1 MRKHDRKVLC
11 SGIAYEN
18 ERQTE
23 IYRLWPGADVNRDY
37 FLIKLNLQLF
47 AKDGPGGEK
56 TEPASQ
62 KKLDDARKKG
72 QVAKSKEIVNAAF
85 LVIVFAFLQM
95 YVGSMGESF
104 IESFTKIYNIIPKY
118 ARNAEDIN
126 VNVAL
131 AVLGD
136 ILMSILT
143 LIAPFLALAFLI
155 YFIGDLVQVK
165 WKISGEALKPK
176 FKNLNPVNGV
186 KRMFSKQSLINLL
199 KSVAIVFICVYIIYT
214 EIVDKI
220 NALYG
225 LYNVSLTQGIGYAGD
240 IIFSIALKISA
251 VYLVVGVI
259 DYVFQKRKFK
269 QDMMMTK
276 QEVKDEYKQSEGDPT
291 VRQQIRRKMREV
303 SQRRM
308 MQKLPEADVVIT
320 NPTHF
325 AVAIKYDLALA
336 KAPVVIAKGEDFLA
350 QKIKE
355 VARENNIEIV
365 ENKPLARAL
374 YHSVDIDEEIPQELY
389 QAVAEVLAVV
399 YKAKRGK
406 NF

>member
-1 MRKHDRKVLC
+1 MNANSV
-11 SGIAYEN
+11 
-18 ERQTE
+18 
-23 IYRLWPGADVNRDY
+23 
-37 FLIKLNLQLF
+37 LIKLNLQLF
-47 AKDGPGGEK
+47 AQDGPGGEK

-72 QVAKSKEIVNAAF
+72 QVAKSKEIVNSAF
-85 LVIVFAFLQM
+85 LVIIFAFLKI
-95 YVGSMGESF
+95 YVGVIGEGF
-104 IESFTKIYNIIPKY
+104 VESFTKFYTIIPKY
-118 ARNAEDIN
+118 SRDSKDMTMR
-126 VNVAL
+126 VASS
-131 AVLGD
+131 VLGEMFID
-136 ILMSILT
+136 IGL
-143 LIAPFLALAFLI
+143 LIAPFLAISFLI
-155 YFIGDLVQVK
+155 YFVGDLVQVK
-165 WKISGEALKPK
+165 WKISSEGLKPK
-176 FKNLNPVNGV
+176 FSNLNPVNGF

-199 KSVAIVFICVYIIYT
+199 KSTAIVAICIYIVYT
-214 EIVDKI
+214 EITENVYAI
-220 NALYG
+220 YALYD
-225 LYNVSLTQGIGYAGD
+225 VSLPQAIVYCGD
-240 IIFSIALKISA
+240 MVFSIALSISV
-251 VYLVVGVI
+251 VYMVIGVADFI
-259 DYVFQKRKFK
+259 FQKRKFK

-291 VRQQIRRKMREV
+291 VRQQIKRKMREV

-325 AVAIKYDLALA
+325 AVAIKYDLAVA

-355 VARENNIEIV
+355 MAREYDIEIV

-399 YKAKRGK
+399 YNTKKKTVPRG
-406 NF
+406 N

>member
-1 MRKHDRKVLC
+1 MR
-11 SGIAYEN
+11 GN
-18 ERQTE
+18 EL
-23 IYRLWPGADVNRDY
+23 Y
-37 FLIKLNLQLF
+37 IKLNLQLF

-72 QVAKSKEIVNAAF
+72 QVAKSKEIVNGAF
-85 LVIVFAFLQM
+85 LVIVFAFLKI
-95 YVGSMGESF
+95 YIGVLGEGLVD
-104 IESFTKIYNIIPKY
+104 SFTKFYSIIPKY
-118 ARNAEDIN
+118 STNSADMSKQ
-126 VNVAL
+126 VA
-131 AVLGD
+131 A
-136 ILMSILT
+136 SILGEMFIDIG
-143 LIAPFLALAFLI
+143 LLVAPFMAIAFFV
-155 YFIGDLVQVK
+155 YFVGDLVQVK
-165 WKISGEALKPK
+165 WKMSSEALKPK
-176 FKNLNPVNGV
+176 FSNLNPVNGI

-199 KSVAIVFICVYIIYT
+199 KSAAIVAICIYIVYT
-214 EIVDKI
+214 EITDNI
-220 NALYG
+220 YAIYALYD
-225 LYNVSLTQGIGYAGD
+225 VSLSQAIVYSGELAL
-240 IIFSIALKISA
+240 SIALSISA
-251 VYLVVGVI
+251 IYMFVGVA
-259 DYVFQKRKFK
+259 DYIFQKRKFK

-325 AVAIKYDLALA
+325 AVAIKYDLSVA
-336 KAPVVIAKGEDFLA
+336 KAPVVIAKGQDLLA

-355 VARENNIEIV
+355 AAREHDIEIV

-374 YHSVDIDEEIPQELY
+374 YHSVEIDEEIPQELY

-399 YKAKRGK
+399 YNTKNKAIPRG
-406 NF
+406 N

>member
-1 MRKHDRKVLC
+1 MK
-11 SGIAYEN
+11 
-18 ERQTE
+18 ER
-23 IYRLWPGADVNRDY
+23 YG
-37 FLIKLNLQLF
+37 LIKLNLQLF
-47 AKDGPGGEK
+47 AKEGPGGEK

-72 QVAKSKEIVNAAF
+72 QVAKSKEIVNSAF
-85 LVIVFAFLQM
+85 LVIVFAFLDF
-95 YVGSMGESF
+95 YIGTMGEGF
-104 IESFTKIYNIIPKY
+104 IESFNKFYNIIPKY
-118 ARNAEDIN
+118 AREASDMNMQ
-126 VNVAL
+126 VAL
-131 AVLGD
+131 SVLGEVLLD
-136 ILMSILT
+136 ILI
-143 LIAPFLALAFLI
+143 LIAPFLALAFII

-176 FKNLNPVNGV
+176 FSNLSPLNGF

-199 KSVAIVFICVYIIYT
+199 KSTAIVAICIYIVYT
-214 EIVDKI
+214 EIVE
-220 NALYG
+220 NVFALYN
-225 LYNVSLTQGIGYAGD
+225 LYDVSLTQAIAYCGD
-240 IIFSIALKISA
+240 MALSIALDISI
-251 VYLVVGVI
+251 VYMFVGVADLI
-259 DYVFQKRKFK
+259 FQKRKFK

-291 VRQQIRRKMREV
+291 VRQQIKRKMREV

-325 AVAIKYDLALA
+325 AVAIKYDLSIA

-355 VARENNIEIV
+355 AAREHNIEIV

-399 YKAKRGK
+399 YNTKKKPIPRG
-406 NF
+406 N

>member
-1 MRKHDRKVLC
+1 M
-11 SGIAYEN
+11 
-18 ERQTE
+18 
-23 IYRLWPGADVNRDY
+23 NRDY

-143 LIAPFLALAFLI
+143 LIAPFLALALLI

-259 DYVFQKRKFK
+259 DYVFQKGKFK